1 VNLSMPSPIHVHA
14 QRNAFSLLILLT
26 LVLTA
31 CVYSR
36 EWLSLRRTSPTL
48 VTRWRLL
55 AFLSGLLAIGVA
67 VASPLGVLDHQSL
80 TAHMVRHLLLMVVVA
95 PLILFGAA
103 NQPPLSGLPNWSTG
117 GSSLFMTRLRSLLG
131 PLFDNPIFCWLAGVA
146 TVVVWHI
153 PFFFQLGLSSPAWH
167 TIEDV
172 SFISAGLLFWRPI
185 ITPLPNDAKTPQ
197 WSLILYLFLATV
209 PCDILSAFLVFC
221 GRVVTPITYRQT
233 RPLPCPRSRTRS
245 LPEL

>member
-1 VNLSMPSPIHVHA
+1 
-14 QRNAFSLLILLT
+14 
-26 LVLTA
+26 
-31 CVYSR
+31 
-36 EWLSLRRTSPTL
+36 
-48 VTRWRLL
+48 
-55 AFLSGLLAIGVA
+55 
-67 VASPLGVLDHQSL
+67 
-80 TAHMVRHLLLMVVVA
+80 MVKHLLLMVVAA

-131 PLFDNPIFCWLAGVA
+131 SLFDNSIFCWLAGAA

-172 SFISAGLLFWRPI
+172 SFICAGLLFWRPI
-185 ITPLPNDAKTPQ
+185 ITPQPNDAKTPQ

-221 GRVVTPITYRQT
+221 GRVVYPYYLSANQTISLSALQDQEFAGALMWVTVTFAYVIPAVLITTDMLSPDLEKEAPI
-233 RPLPCPRSRTRS
+233 PG
-245 LPEL
+245 